1 MNGRPIA
8 VILLSV
14 KDPSNNVKYPDI
26 SYTFHVK
33 MMAVKPDFQH
43 LEEIFS
49 PKETIQSVN
58 LRKICLKIGRK
69 LSFSLELYGDETSCV
84 QFCYVQSVVNGF
96 VNSTGSM
103 NRIHGWADKH
113 D

>member
-8 VILLSV
+8 VIL
-14 KDPSNNVKYPDI
+14 
-26 SYTFHVK
+26 FHVK

-49 PKETIQSVN
+49 PKETIQSVI
-58 LRKICLKIGRK
+58 LRKICFKIGRK
-69 LSFSLELYGDETSCV
+69 LSFSLELYHGDETTCV

-96 VNSTGSM
+96 VNSTGTTGSM
-103 NRIHGWADKH
+103 NRIHGWAGKH
-113 D
+113 DF